1 MKSGQS
7 SPAADLSLAIKENVA
22 TTHEL
27 LDEMRALRTQV
38 RSAMD
43 HVREGL
49 ILLHRELEH
58 RPDNRLQNVTTIAQA
73 KASACAY
80 RFAKK
85 KAALEA
91 VSKRDDNART
101 QS

>member
-7 SPAADLSLAIKENVA
+7 SPAADLSLAIKENAA

-27 LDEMRALRTQV
+27 LDEMRALRTQA

-43 HVREGL
+43 HFREGL

-58 RPDNRLQNVTTIAQA
+58 RPDNRLQNVTATAQA
-73 KASACAY
+73 EASALTY
-80 RFAKK
+80 RSAKK
-85 KAALEA
+85 KAAREA
-91 VSKRDDNART
+91 VSKRDHNART

>member
-7 SPAADLSLAIKENVA
+7 SPAADLSLAIKENAA

-27 LDEMRALRTQV
+27 LYEMRALRTQV

-43 HVREGL
+43 HVKEGL

-58 RPDNRLQNVTTIAQA
+58 RPDNRLQNMTAIAQA
-73 KASACAY
+73 KASALTY
-80 RFAKK
+80 RSAKK
-85 KAALEA
+85 KAAREA
-91 VSKRDDNART
+91 VSKRDHNART